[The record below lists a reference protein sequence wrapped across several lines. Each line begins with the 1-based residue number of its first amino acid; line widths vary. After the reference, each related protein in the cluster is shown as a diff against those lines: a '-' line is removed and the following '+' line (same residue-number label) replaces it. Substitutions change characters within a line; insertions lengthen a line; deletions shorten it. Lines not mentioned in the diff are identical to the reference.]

1 MMQRT
6 APILALV
13 TLLPVMACG
22 DWRGP
27 RAGEVVVD
35 TLDGGIVRVRNP
47 DSGVWGEAEAWRLV
61 EDLRIGAA
69 EGEGP
74 DVFGDPIFVQVD
86 DAGRIYVAD
95 VVASEIRVFGA
106 DGGHLQTFGRPGD
119 GPGEFRRISGMDW
132 GPDGR
137 LRVMD
142 GQLTRLS
149 IFDAD
154 GTFHTS
160 HNRPAGF
167 VTIPWRGR
175 VDGQG
180 RVYDVGMAAVND
192 DRRMALVRFDVAL
205 VPLDTLV
212 IPPHET
218 PTFDATDEAGRRARS
233 VSVPFAPT
241 QVWHIAA
248 DGTVWIGVTDEY
260 RLHQLNFAGDTLRIV
275 ERRARPSRIT
285 TEERQGA
292 LDELEWFAAAGGSM
306 DASRVPDRHPL
317 FSGMFTDDRGHLWV
331 AAGGGRH
338 QEFGTRFDVFDPV
351 GRFLGPVAVDGA
363 VGSAVGTVVVRGGSL
378 YAVVNDEVGAKYV
391 LRYWIADS

>member
-6 APILALV
+6 ASIFPLV
-13 TLLPVMACG
+13 TLLAVQACG

-27 RAGEVVVD
+27 RAGEVAVD
-35 TLDGGIVRVRNP
+35 TLDSGIVRVRNP
-47 DSGVWGEAEAWRLV
+47 DSGLWGDAEEWRLV

-74 DVFGDPIFVQVD
+74 DVFGDRIFVQVD
-86 DAGRIYVAD
+86 DAGGIYVAD
-95 VVASEIRVFGA
+95 VEASEIRVFGA
-106 DGGHLQTFGRPGD
+106 DGGHLHTFGRPGD
-119 GPGEFRRISGMDW
+119 EPGEFRRISGMDW

-154 GTFHTS
+154 GTFRGS

-175 VDGQG
+175 VDRQG
-180 RVYDVGMAAVND
+180 RVYDVGMVAVND
-192 DRRMALVRFDVAL
+192 LRRMALVRFDTAL

-212 IPPHET
+212 LPPHEAL
-218 PTFDATDEAGRRARS
+218 TFDATDEAGRRARS
-233 VSVPFAPT
+233 VSIPFAPT
-241 QVWHIAA
+241 QVWHIAP
-248 DGTVWIGVTDEY
+248 DGTIWIGVTDEY
-260 RLHQLNFAGDTLRIV
+260 RLHQIDFEGDTLRIV
-275 ERRARPSRIT
+275 ERRARQARIT
-285 TEERQGA
+285 TEERQAA
-292 LDELEWFAAAGGSM
+292 LDELEWFAAAGGSV

-317 FSGMFTDDRGHLWV
+317 FNGMFTDDRGHLWV
-331 AAGGGRH
+331 AVGGGRH
-338 QEFGTRFDVFDPV
+338 QESGTRFDVFDPV

-363 VGSAVGTVVVRGGSL
+363 VGSAVGTVVVRDGSL

-391 LRYWIADS
+391 LRYWIAGS